1 MVKKAKTISGAVI
14 VDKSKANSELVI
26 AISSNSNAS
35 QSVSHAAIGDTGN
48 NDNPPNTSV
57 NGTATANMEDG
68 VATTPD
74 MPQAWSDT
82 FLTDV
87 SAGDPEEYAKKMVAS
102 TAERLRVRLGLRGP
116 LHAQT
121 PTDDANAGRNANLK
135 KKGVEQ

>member
-14 VDKSKANSELVI
+14 VDKSKANSELVT

-48 NDNPPNTSV
+48 NGNPPNTSV
-57 NGTATANMEDG
+57 NGTATENMEDC

-82 FLTDV
+82 SMV
-87 SAGDPEEYAKKMVAS
+87 GDPEEYAKNLV
-102 TAERLRVRLGLRGP
+102 LGP
-116 LHAQT
+116 LV
-121 PTDDANAGRNANLK
+121 LC
-135 KKGVEQ
+135 

>member
-1 MVKKAKTISGAVI
+1 MSKTVI
-14 VDKSKANSELVI
+14 VLPSKEKASESVTAL
-26 AISSNSNAS
+26 SAS

-82 FLTDV
+82 SMEGGL
-87 SAGDPEEYAKKMVAS
+87 KS
-102 TAERLRVRLGLRGP
+102 TL
-116 LHAQT
+116 
-121 PTDDANAGRNANLK
+121 NNW
-135 KKGVEQ
+135 